1 MGTITATVTEG
12 ATVATGVELN
22 PTTLNSIANPTVT
35 ITTPISVA
43 NGGTNSTTASAART
57 ALGIAIGSEV
67 QAYDADLVAIG
78 ALAKT
83 DSNFIV
89 GNGSTWVAETGATA
103 RTSLGVGTIATQAAN
118 SLAVTGGT
126 MSGVIITL
134 PGYATSGLP
143 SPGTAGRLVYV
154 TDGDGGDKCLG
165 FDDGSAWKRIALGAT
180 CSAT

>member
-1 MGTITATVTEG
+1 MAISASVTRG
-12 ATVATGVELN
+12 FTYSVGVELSPAN
-22 PTTLNSIANPTVT
+22 LNELGTPAVSVA
-35 ITTPISVA
+35 TPISIA
-43 NGGTNSTTASAART
+43 NGGTNATSAGAART
-57 ALGIAIGSEV
+57 NLGV
-67 QAYDADLVAIG
+67 QSYDAG
-78 ALAKT
+78 LADIAGLAVT
-83 DSNFIV
+83 NGNFIV
-89 GNGSTWVAETGATA
+89 GDGANWVAESGATA
-103 RTSLGVGTIATQAAN
+103 RTSLGLGTIATQAAD

-134 PGYATSGLP
+134 PSYATSGLP

>member
-12 ATVATGVELN
+12 TSFATGVEVSAA
-22 PTTLNSIANPTVT
+22 TLNALGKPTVT
-35 ITTPISVA
+35 VATPISLA

-57 ALGIAIGSEV
+57 ALGIAVGSDV
-67 QAYDADLVAIG
+67 QAYDADLAAIG

-89 GNGSTWVAETGATA
+89 GNGSTWVAETGSTA
-103 RTSLGVGTIATQAAN
+103 RTSIGVGTIATQAAD